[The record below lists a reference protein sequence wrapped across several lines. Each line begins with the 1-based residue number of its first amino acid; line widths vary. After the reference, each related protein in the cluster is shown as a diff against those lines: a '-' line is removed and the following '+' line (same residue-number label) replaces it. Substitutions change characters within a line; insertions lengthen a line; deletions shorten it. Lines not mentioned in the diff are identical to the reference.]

1 MTDETK
7 TSTEQSLGKIL
18 QEKRQNLKIEIAEVS
33 SYLHI
38 KPSDI
43 EAIENDALGRISK
56 NLYAA
61 GLIHS
66 YAKFLKID
74 QKILEEKI
82 KLLPIKSN
90 TENKKHLLLNI
101 GENLET
107 SPDKDSVFNALLISI
122 LLFLILLSIYNS
134 SENKSALITNQDL
147 ILELEKTDS

>member
-1 MTDETK
+1 MTDENK
-7 TSTEQSLGKIL
+7 TSAEKSLGKIL

-33 SYLHI
+33 AYLRI
-38 KPSDI
+38 KPSDL
-43 EAIENDALGRISK
+43 EAIENDAVIRISK
-56 NLYAA
+56 NLYAT

-74 QKILEEKI
+74 PKIIEEKI
-82 KLLPIKSN
+82 KLLPIQSN
-90 TENKKHLLLNI
+90 VENKKHLLLNV
-101 GENLET
+101 GGNLET
-107 SPDKDSVFNALLISI
+107 APSKDSVFNVLLISI